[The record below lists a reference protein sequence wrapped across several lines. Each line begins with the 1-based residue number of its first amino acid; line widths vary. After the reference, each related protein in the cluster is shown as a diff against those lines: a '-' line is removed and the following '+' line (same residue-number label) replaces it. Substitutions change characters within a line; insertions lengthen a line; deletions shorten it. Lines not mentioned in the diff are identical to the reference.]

1 MGFGGVET
9 VLLGITRGGEE
20 RTLTLSCS
28 EWLDCGGKDAGE
40 RTEDSGLV
48 RRTYKVV
55 HSQL

>member
-1 MGFGGVET
+1 M
-9 VLLGITRGGEE
+9 LLGMTRGGEE

>member
-1 MGFGGVET
+1 M
-9 VLLGITRGGEE
+9 LLGVARGGEGK
-20 RTLTLSCS
+20 TLTLSCS

-55 HSQL
+55 HSQP